1 MHTVRRWESRE
12 NLYFSLLAAGNML
25 FFRPKVPIFCI
36 HTKHVILPEE
46 AGVCRA
52 AEDVFVGGV
61 RWEEILYL

>member
-1 MHTVRRWESRE
+1 
-12 NLYFSLLAAGNML
+12 ML